1 MSFATD
7 FNIVFDDFGISATI
21 SELNKAD
28 RQVQIIFD
36 QQSLN
41 DMGILTDKPQA
52 TLKASDLAGVDL
64 KYTTITINNIAY
76 RLIKPLPDGMG
87 LIIAGLARV

>member
-28 RQVQIIFD
+28 KQVKVLFD
-36 QQSLN
+36 LQSLG

-52 TLKASDLAGVDL
+52 TLKESDLAGVDL
-64 KYTTITINNIAY
+64 KYTTITINNITY